1 MWLQLLSWINSQ
13 WIILT
18 LKRVRA
24 EPSHIGILL
33 ATHTCATFYAKTNI
47 IPPSGDQILDKVGFG
62 VFLPFYSFQTPIQP
76 HQIFSCLRNIV
87 LECERLGYHSVWI
100 DDHLM
105 YGKTPLLESWSTLAA
120 LASITSH
127 IRLGTM
133 VTSAAFRNPAVLAKV
148 AATVDTISNGR
159 LVFGIGAGVQKEEHE
174 ANGFTFPEP
183 RVRVSRMRE
192 AVEIIKALWAQ
203 EKTTYKGKHYEVNG
217 AVCEPK
223 PMQKPHPPITVGGGG
238 EKFTLKVTAQ
248 YADRADFGYLTR
260 LEDYEHKLEVLEN
273 HCKAVGRQF
282 AKIEKSCW
290 PTGQIILGKSK
301 RDLDEKI
308 SHIKPKTV
316 SREDYE
322 KYTFAGTPDEFVEV
336 LQPYRKLGA
345 THFMLSFA
353 DLLEMNSLRAFAKC
367 ANPELN

>member
-1 MWLQLLSWINSQ
+1 LEKAN
-13 WIILT
+13 
-18 LKRVRA
+18 
-24 EPSHIGILL
+24 
-33 ATHTCATFYAKTNI
+33 
-47 IPPSGDQILDKVGFG
+47 FG
-62 VFLPFYSFQTPIQP
+62 VFLPFYAFQTQMQP
-76 HQIFSCLRNIV
+76 HLMFTRLREIV

-105 YGKTPLLESWSTLAA
+105 FGESPLLECWSTLAA
-120 LASITSH
+120 LASVTSH

-133 VTSAAFRNPAVLAKV
+133 VTSAAFRNPAVLAK
-148 AATVDTISNGR
+148 AAVTVDTISKGR
-159 LVFGIGAGVQKEEHE
+159 LEFGIGAGVQKEEHE
-174 ANGFTFPEP
+174 AYGFTFPGP
-183 RVRVSRMRE
+183 SVRIGRMRE
-192 AVEIIKALWAQ
+192 TVEIIKALWTQ
-203 EKTTYKGKHYEVNG
+203 EKTTYKGKHYKVND
-217 AVCEPK
+217 AACEPK
-223 PMQKPHPPITVGGGG
+223 PVQKPHPPITVGGGG
-238 EKFTLKVTAQ
+238 EKFTLKVTAKH
-248 YADRADFGYLTR
+248 ADRADFGYLMC

-290 PTGQIILGKSK
+290 PTGQIILGES
-301 RDLDEKI
+301 RPDLDEKI
-308 SHIKPKTV
+308 SRLKPKTL

-353 DLLEMNSLRAFAKC
+353 DLPEMKSLRAFAKC